1 MIRGLRAI
9 TGTKVSDANHEA
21 DSVYPVA
28 VAVAN
33 GSVTGLYKVMEA
45 LRADLQYRRRRWWPQ

>member
-1 MIRGLRAI
+1 MIRVFRAI
-9 TGTKVSDANHEA
+9 TGAKASDANHEA
-21 DSVYPVA
+21 DRVYPIA

-33 GSVTGLYKVMEA
+33 GIMTGLYKVIEV